1 MTPPAPLRTAL
12 ARSLSEHS
20 VAIVEELTELLATS
34 LPTQVSGEGEADWFR
49 TSIQGNV
56 EALVHLIAYP
66 EDLDFADPPVGAVS
80 LVHHYARRDLALY
93 EVLHGYHLC
102 ELRWQQL
109 CLEHLSKLTEDS
121 AELVSATV
129 EISEL
134 VRAYLQQVCDRIS
147 VEYEAEHARWM
158 RQEES
163 ARVKRVVGLLD
174 GTLTDAAGAE
184 EALGYRL
191 RQRHLALIVWREARD
206 DTAGEHLLVQRA
218 LAKAGEQLGALGPPL
233 VVARDYAHV
242 WAWFAL
248 PANAGLDLAPLRALA
263 SEAPHVRVAVGDAHA
278 GIEGFVRSHREAAAA
293 RDVARAAGPDG
304 PSLVPY
310 REVASLVFLCSDLTR
325 ARHWVADTL
334 GALALDARRENELRH
349 TVAVYCA
356 NHRSLVAAARD
367 LNVHKNTVRFRL
379 QAAEQLLG
387 GPIDQAGLDLD
398 LAVRACEW
406 LGPRL
411 LAST

>member
-1 MTPPAPLRTAL
+1 MTAPAPLRTAL

-34 LPTQVSGEGEADWFR
+34 LPTQVSGEGEPDWFR

-66 EDLDFADPPVGAVS
+66 EDLEFAEPPVGAVS
-80 LVHHYARRDLALY
+80 LVYHYARRDLALY

-147 VEYEAEHARWM
+147 VEYEAERARWM

-174 GTLTDAAGAE
+174 GTLTDVAAAE

-191 RQRHLALIVWREARD
+191 RQRHLALIVWRDGD
-206 DTAGEHLLVQRA
+206 DSAGEHLLVQRA
-218 LAKAGEQLGALGPPL
+218 LTKAAEQLGGLGPPL

-242 WAWFAL
+242 WAWIPL
-248 PANAGLDLAPLRALA
+248 PAHSAIDLAPLRALA
-263 SEAPHVRVAVGDAHA
+263 AEAPHVRVAVGDAHA
-278 GIEGFVRSHREAAAA
+278 GANGFVRSHREAAAA
-293 RDVARAAGPDG
+293 RDVARAAGPEG
-304 PSLVPY
+304 PVLVPY
-310 REVASLVFLCSDLTR
+310 REVSSLVFLCTDLTR
-325 ARHWVADTL
+325 ARAWVADTL

-387 GPIDQAGLDLD
+387 GTIDESGLDLD

-411 LAST
+411 LAGS